1 MRPTWKTAPVD
12 AQGLDLVEGFVP
24 RVSSMEVRWS
34 LITIINVD
42 NNSKEAADTR
52 HSLLAYL
59 INFQTFSGLTGI
71 SRRFPPYGDSASTI
85 ALTIAGV
92 APIVP
97 ASPTPLTPSGFTGEG
112 VSVRSV
118 SNHGTCEAFGSA

>member
-1 MRPTWKTAPVD
+1 MALLFGVRR
-12 AQGLDLVEGFVP
+12 LV
-24 RVSSMEVRWS
+24 
-34 LITIINVD
+34 
-42 NNSKEAADTR
+42 AAFKALTSQR
-52 HSLLAYL
+52 TPLFHSLT
-59 INFQTFSGLTGI
+59 ICQIFSGLIGI
-71 SRRFPPYGDSASTI
+71 STCFTPYGDNASTM

-118 SNHGTCEAFGSA
+118 SNHGTCEALGSA